1 MDPYQK
7 QDFGIQ
13 GGPAGMPM
21 MDQGY
26 GGQPMM
32 DQGYGGQPM
41 MMDQGYGG
49 QPMMDQG
56 YGAPMPP
63 QQPGPAPMGPA
74 ARALAREEANIAR
87 LKGDTY
93 KERRRMGRPK
103 HSMGSIGSVLV
114 GIMCWLLQAVAIAL
128 PGWRTSYNG
137 MLGYPAFRSWGILSI
152 KGMRTQ
158 SMYQQAYDT
167 CGYYAELNVG
177 GICASPI
184 CVYYRVKCWTYTDMM
199 IYSYTIAV
207 FLGIALFIHLLCIAW
222 TIKFT
227 CKTIKWAALWWPV
240 VAFLDIAG
248 GVTWLVMSEITF
260 DTLNESSNYPT
271 PSPAYC
277 FIASV
282 TAMVGLC
289 INTWLGC
296 FQWRRWPNPEE
307 EDFDST
313 TDENYDSKE
322 ECSSDSTETRR
333 KKKNYKK
340 KQAEE
345 AKGAEV
351 DNSLMDAQLA
361 AAAQPG
367 GQPDYGYGQG
377 GQPDYGYPQGG
388 QPDYGYG
395 AMPQQQPM
403 MPPPQ

>member
-21 MDQGY
+21 IDQGY

-32 DQGYGGQPM
+32 DQS
-41 MMDQGYGG
+41 YGG

-63 QQPGPAPMGPA
+63 QQQPPPQPAMGPA
-74 ARALAREEANIAR
+74 SRALAREEANIAR

-103 HSMGSIGSVLV
+103 HSMGSIGTVIV
-114 GIMCWLLQAVAIAL
+114 AIFCWLLQAVAIAM

-137 MLGYPAFRSWGILSI
+137 MLGYPAFRSWGILNI

-177 GICASPI
+177 GVCASPI

-199 IYSYTIAV
+199 IYSYCIAV
-207 FLGIALFIHLLCIAW
+207 AMFIAQFIHMLCIIW
-222 TIKFT
+222 TVKFT

-240 VAFLDIAG
+240 VSFLDIAG

-260 DTLNESSNYPT
+260 DTLNVSSVYPT
-271 PSPAYC
+271 PSPSYC
-277 FIASV
+277 AVASAI
-282 TAMVGLC
+282 AMVGLC
-289 INTWLGC
+289 ICTWLGC
-296 FQWRRWPNPEE
+296 FQWRRWPNPDD
-307 EDFDST
+307 EDFEST
-313 TDENYDSKE
+313 TDENYDSGE
-322 ECSSDSTETRR
+322 ECSSDSTETKRKK

-340 KQAEE
+340 KQPQE
-345 AKGAEV
+345 AKQGHAEV

-361 AAAQPG
+361 AATQ
-367 GQPDYGYGQG
+367 QG

-395 AMPQQQPM
+395 AMPPQPGM
-403 MPPPQ
+403 MGPPPQ